1 MKKNIEPGSRFG
13 KLVVV
18 EEVEAYLKNNGTKSR
33 RFKML
38 CDCGN
43 EKLVDFSALVRNET
57 QSCGCLLKGPKT
69 YLPYTG
75 PRNRHG
81 LSKSTERNS
90 YKNMRIRCYATYHRS
105 YQWYGAK
112 GIKVC
117 DRWMMPGGVGFLNF
131 YQDMGPKPAPGY
143 QLDRI
148 DLTKDY
154 CPENCR
160 WVSHR
165 DNQQRRTNSVKVT
178 AGDVYGDVTIVMELP
193 RENGI
198 RFVEGKCSC
207 GKVKK
212 FNLYNLRSGKI
223 KTCVDKKKNKNKTKK

>member
-1 MKKNIEPGSRFG
+1 MKHKFEKGSRIG
-13 KLVVV
+13 RLVVV
-18 EEVEAYLKNNGTKSR
+18 EELDTYFKNNGSKSR
-33 RFKML
+33 RFLTK

-43 EKLVDFSALVRNET
+43 DKIVDYSALSRGET
-57 QSCGCLLKGPKT
+57 QSCGCLLKGAKT
-69 YLPYTG
+69 YEMYVG
-75 PRNRHG
+75 PRIRHG

-90 YKNMRIRCYATYHRS
+90 YKNMKLRCYATYHRA

-117 DRWMMPGGVGFLNF
+117 DRWMIPGGQGLVNF
-131 YQDMGPKPAPGY
+131 YNDMGPKPAPNY

-165 DNQQRRTNSVKVT
+165 DNQQRRTNSVTVNR
-178 AGDVYGDVTIVMELP
+178 GDMYGDITIVMELP

-198 RFVEGKCSC
+198 RMVEGKCSC

-212 FNLYNLRSGKI
+212 FNLYNLRAG
-223 KTCVDKKKNKNKTKK
+223 KNKTCKGSKNKKK